1 MEMERKDF
9 FNAIKDGFFEELSVD
24 LNSFKGM
31 IQGAMPI
38 FGTLETNIENNEDGG
53 KTITFIDNHK
63 ADIIIGNTEAN
74 IDDVDTDMSTTV
86 MQLTLNGNGVIGTV
100 SHSMRLFTRANKE
113 QVLLLASFIGK
124 KITF

>member
-9 FNAIKDGFFEELSVD
+9 FNAIRDSFFEELSVD
-24 LNSFKGM
+24 LDSFKGM

-38 FGTLETNIENNEDGG
+38 FGSLESITEDNEDGG
-53 KTITFIDNHK
+53 KTITFIDKHK
-63 ADIIIGNTEAN
+63 ADIIIGNKETD
-74 IDDVDTDMSTTV
+74 IDDVDTDMSTIV
-86 MQLTLNGNGVIGTV
+86 MQLTLNENGVIGTV
-100 SHSMRLFTRANKE
+100 SHSMGLFTRANKD